1 MRRIVV
7 VVMGVLLAACGGSKA
22 GTQPADLGRPAGTPT
37 EKVTSTIKTA
47 TVNQIASIVA
57 KYQTDLR
64 RYAAAAIA
72 CEVLIDSRC
81 TATTRIMAA
90 TLLPT
95 ASTLDVEL
103 RGAAEDRPN
112 NKLFIGAYPAELV
125 SLVSRM
131 RAALD
136 EVAKAGEAGSKAGC
150 TIGTTGDACPTPYLL
165 LADGASHVV
174 RQLDAWSP
182 YIR

>member
-1 MRRIVV
+1 MRRIVLALA
-7 VVMGVLLAACGGSKA
+7 VLLAACGGDDKA
-22 GTQPADLGRPAGTPT
+22 PAPTTTAAPAPT
-37 EKVTSTIKTA
+37 VKTA
-47 TVNQIASIVA
+47 TVAQVAGIVA
-57 KYQTDLR
+57 KYNADLR
-64 RYAAAAIA
+64 RYAAAATT

-81 TATTRIMAA
+81 TTTTRIMAA

-125 SLVSRM
+125 SLVGRTRS
-131 RAALD
+131 ALD

-150 TIGTTGDACPTPYLL
+150 ILARPATPARRPT
-165 LADGASHVV
+165 
-174 RQLDAWSP
+174 
-182 YIR
+182 